1 MRCDLFAVAESTS
14 IDITTNR
21 LSIFHIWDEI
31 NTPILPTMVPS
42 VAVVMMLTREENE
55 PADVELYIAVSL
67 NGQRLAQIPATASF
81 QTMLKTR
88 FVATVQ
94 GMVFTEQGIY
104 ELEIHRGEEP
114 PLGVWRIQVRLIP
127 AQPQIQP
134 VETAPPSPA

>member
-1 MRCDLFAVAESTS
+1 
-14 IDITTNR
+14 
-21 LSIFHIWDEI
+21 
-31 NTPILPTMVPS
+31 MVPS

-94 GMVFTEQGIY
+94 GMVFTEQGI
-104 ELEIHRGEEP
+104 
-114 PLGVWRIQVRLIP
+114 
-127 AQPQIQP
+127 
-134 VETAPPSPA
+134 